1 MRSAILRLF
10 LIATPIALPL
20 AGAVQSQKPENATIR
35 VDVAKASGRVS
46 RYLSGACIE
55 DVNHEIY
62 GGLYSQM
69 IFGES
74 FQEPEWS
81 PVKGFHASPGNW
93 RLKGDSVWVEGRD
106 GPTLVSDLPPFVNG
120 EVGVEVFLPDR
131 KPGNAGLIV
140 RVANDGMGAN
150 SFDGYEIS
158 LDAKANV
165 VRLGRH
171 RQDWNLIKDTPYP
184 VPVDEW
190 IPVVVRLTG
199 TLVEVLV
206 QGKSVVRHD
215 DGGKA
220 LPAGTVGVRPWQRE
234 ARFRSLW
241 IQTGGKKQSLAF
253 QPLADADRSVSG
265 MWRAIKEGTAKGKW
279 TLETAKPFAGEQ
291 SQRLAFVGGEGEI
304 GIENRGLNR
313 WGMSFG
319 AGKSYEGYVWV
330 RAEKPADVVVGLESR
345 DSARVYADAKLTVS
359 AGEWQRLDF
368 RLTPRESDKNGRFS
382 LKLNR
387 PGSVLIGHVFLQP
400 GEWGR
405 FKGLPVRRDV
415 AEGMIDLGFTVLR
428 YGGSMVN
435 VNSYRWKNMIGPR
448 DRRPPYPGMWY
459 HYSTNGWGIVDFL
472 NFCEAAGFL
481 AIPAFHT
488 SETPQSMADFV
499 AYVNGSPDS
508 PWGKK
513 RVADGHLAAYRLK
526 HIEFGNEERVDE
538 AYWQRFQAVAKA
550 VWAAD
555 PEMILVV
562 GDFAYGRPIT
572 DPDKVQGAAS
582 GITNLSAHRKILE
595 LALQNGREVW
605 FDIHLGTEHPGALG
619 EVAVLPSYVDA
630 LGKLAGGANHKVA
643 VFELNAGNHAQKRAL
658 ANAIA
663 LGSLQQLGER
673 IPVVC
678 SANGLQPDK
687 QNDNG
692 WDQGLLFLNP
702 SQVWPQPP
710 GYVNRL
716 VARSY
721 QPVNV
726 PAEVSSDGRSLK
738 VAAALSEDGKTLVVR
753 VVNPGDRPVPTEL
766 VLKGFTP
773 TKQSAKVTELA
784 GPMAGVNTAEDSR
797 RIVPREN
804 TWKHG
809 LPVTPRYTFPPT
821 SFTVLT
827 FE

>member
-1 MRSAILRLF
+1 LVGAF
-10 LIATPIALPL
+10 LAL
-20 AGAVQSQKPENATIR
+20 AVTGAVQPQTTEKATIV
-35 VDVAKASGRVS
+35 VDVANASGRVS
-46 RYLSGACIE
+46 RYLTGACIE

-74 FQEPEWS
+74 FQEPAGS
-81 PVKGFHASPGNW
+81 PVKGFRAYGGKW
-93 RLKGDSVWVEGRD
+93 RLRDESMWVDGGD
-106 GPTLVSDLPPFVNG
+106 GPNLVSDLPPFADG
-120 EVGVEVFLPDR
+120 EVGAEVFLPDR

-140 RVANDGMGAN
+140 RVKNHGVGAN

-184 VPVDEW
+184 VPVGRW
-190 IPVVVRLTG
+190 VPLLVRLSG
-199 TLVEVLV
+199 TTVEVLV
-206 QGKSVVRHD
+206 EGKSVVRHD
-215 DGGKA
+215 DGRKA
-220 LPAGTVGVRPWQRE
+220 LPAGTVGIRPWQRE
-234 ARFRSLW
+234 ARFRNLW
-241 IQTGGKKQSLAF
+241 VQTGGKKQALPF
-253 QPLADADRSVSG
+253 EPIADTSHEVSG
-265 MWRAIKEGTAKGKW
+265 MWRATQKGTAKGKW
-279 TLETAKPFAGEQ
+279 TLETATPFTGTQ
-291 SQRLAFVGGEGEI
+291 SQGLTFVEGEGEI

-313 WGMSFG
+313 WGMSL
-319 AGKSYEGYVWV
+319 AEGKTYEGYAWL
-330 RAEKPADVVVGLESR
+330 RAEKPTDVFVGLESN
-345 DSARVYADAKLTVS
+345 DGLRVYAEARRTVS
-359 AGEWQRLDF
+359 AGEWRRLDF
-368 RLTPRESDKNGRFS
+368 RLTPNGSDKNGRFTLR
-382 LKLNR
+382 LKR
-387 PGSVLIGHVFLQP
+387 PGSALVGHVFLQP

-415 AEGMIDLGFTVLR
+415 AEGMIELGFTVLR
-428 YGGSMVN
+428 YGGSLVN
-435 VNSYRWKNMIGPR
+435 VDGYRWKNMIGPR
-448 DRRPPYPGMWY
+448 DRRPPYQGMWY
-459 HYSTNGWGIVDFL
+459 PYSTNGWGILDFL
-472 NFCEAAGFL
+472 DLCEAAGFL
-481 AIPAFHT
+481 AIPAINT
-488 SETPQSMADFV
+488 GETPQDMADFV

-508 PWGKK
+508 AWGKK
-513 RVADGHLAAYRLK
+513 RVADGHPAPYRLR

-538 AYWQRFQAVAKA
+538 AYWRKFQAVAKA

-562 GDFAYGRPIT
+562 GDFAYGRPIP

-595 LALQNGREVW
+595 LARQNGREVW

-619 EVAVLPSYVDA
+619 EVVVLPSYVDA
-630 LGKLAGGANHKVA
+630 MEKLAGGAKHKVA

-658 ANAIA
+658 ANAVA
-663 LGSLQQLGER
+663 LGSLQQMGDRL
-673 IPVVC
+673 PVVC

-702 SQVWPQPP
+702 SQIWPQPP
-710 GYVNRL
+710 GYVNRMI
-716 VARSY
+716 ARSY

-726 PAEVSSDGRSLK
+726 PTEESKGGRTLK
-738 VAAALSEDGKTLVVR
+738 VAAARSEDGKTLVLR

-766 VLKGFTP
+766 LLKGFAP
-773 TKQSAKVTELA
+773 TKESAQVTELA
-784 GPMAGVNTAEDSR
+784 GPMAGVNTAVDPR
-797 RIVPREN
+797 RIVPRET

-809 LPVTPRYTFPPT
+809 LPATPRYSFPPT
-821 SFTVLT
+821 SFTIVT